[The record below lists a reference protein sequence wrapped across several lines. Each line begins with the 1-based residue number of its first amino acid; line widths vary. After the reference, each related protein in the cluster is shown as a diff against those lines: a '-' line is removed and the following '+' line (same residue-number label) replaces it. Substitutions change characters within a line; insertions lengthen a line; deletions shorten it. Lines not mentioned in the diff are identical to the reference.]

1 MHNIISSLMRWQW
14 VSAVLL
20 IQDIKCFDSESCCV
34 WGTREAVS
42 KWLQTILG
50 LWKFPIS
57 LTTCVSLNLEAL
69 IETRSLCDSQ
79 TELTKNPRLLMIII
93 YSRSQM
99 IYTQTV
105 WNNLIVF
112 KYCQGFDF
120 KSISYICGRDRFL
133 KGKMKK
139 EA

>member
-1 MHNIISSLMRWQW
+1 MVVGACSPFNTGYKMLWYWI
-14 VSAVLL
+14 
-20 IQDIKCFDSESCCV
+20 CCV
-34 WGTREAVS
+34 WGTKEAVS
-42 KWLQTILG
+42 KWLQTTLG
-50 LWKFPIS
+50 LWKFAIS

-69 IETRSLCDSQ
+69 IETQSLCDSQ
-79 TELTKNPRLLMIII
+79 TELTKNPSLLMIII

-133 KGKMKK
+133 KGKRKK